1 MHRCKFCEWFFEKK
15 LLGYSYTHNLRQVF
29 KDNQG
34 FTPVIELLS
43 LADKDRVRIVGTV
56 DDFAKSKSKKN
67 DKPYLRI
74 NLSDEGGKTTILFF
88 DKQKLHKDQKPNSE
102 DHPMT
107 MWFKSAGLEKED
119 IIVIDGQKSGDI
131 VFANEIKKIDTQIF
145 SKVSEAKKWLRNSK
159 FGIKNKKP

>member
-1 MHRCKFCEWFFEKK
+1 VPSGERIIFTLIRNLPNNISNRFIQSVF
-15 LLGYSYTHNLRQVF
+15 LGSF
-29 KDNQG
+29 ID
-34 FTPVIELLS
+34 FTLPL
-43 LADKDRVRIVGTV
+43 
-56 DDFAKSKSKKN
+56 FHF
-67 DKPYLRI
+67 LRI
-74 NLSDEGGKTTILFF
+74 NLSDEGGKTTVLFF
-88 DKQKLHKDQKPNSE
+88 DKQKLHKDQKPSFD

-107 MWFKSAGLEKED
+107 MFFKSANLEKED